1 MSRAKATRP
10 RILRAAGNEA
20 TGRFVSVTLSLYA
33 SLGRF
38 APGPGQP
45 MAVEVEE
52 GLTLGELL
60 QAFRVPLEE
69 VKLVFVNHR
78 ATVLERVLAE
88 GDRVGA
94 FPPVAGG

>member
-1 MSRAKATRP
+1 
-10 RILRAAGNEA
+10 
-20 TGRFVSVTLSLYA
+20 
-33 SLGRF
+33 
-38 APGPGQP
+38 
-45 MAVEVEE
+45 MALEVEE
-52 GLTLGELL
+52 SLTLGELL